1 MKKESYIRI
10 LPDVIDND
18 SLEWFAEDYC
28 AAIMKPRD
36 PFQFKFLGVNM
47 RSLQYGLKM
56 ATATGLPAAVA
67 ILICRRQLFNQIL
80 RTD

>member
-28 AAIMKPRD
+28 AAIMKPRE
-36 PFQFKFLGVNM
+36 PFQFKLLGEYEK
-47 RSLQYGLKM
+47 S
-56 ATATGLPAAVA
+56 A
-67 ILICRRQLFNQIL
+67 IWFKNGDGNWTTSCRRYFNMS
-80 RTD
+80 